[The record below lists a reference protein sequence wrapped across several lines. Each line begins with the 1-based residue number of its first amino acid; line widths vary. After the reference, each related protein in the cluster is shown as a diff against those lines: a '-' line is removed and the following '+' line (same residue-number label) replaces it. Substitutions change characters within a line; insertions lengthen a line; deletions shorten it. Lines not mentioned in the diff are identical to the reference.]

1 MAKDKKQQNKKFP
14 GIPSNWGSSFWKC
27 PRIMDEYWWSLN
39 GRQRVVLLFILR
51 QTLGFNKMSD
61 KLMITQFT
69 KGINEHNKGTGMS
82 KKSVKRAMKELVERK
97 FIWRRKVNYWL
108 YEFGPV
114 MKSWV
119 DKIEKKEMVKN
130 TNDVDK
136 SSNQMDKSSN
146 QMDKSSNDLDKSGHN
161 TIENNNRKEIE
172 KKIEKIFSFFQKRI
186 YRKARL
192 SEEGRKKIEERLAE
206 FDIEDL
212 ASAIRRF
219 SQTSWWMVNHAS
231 KGPVWFFKDED
242 QIATFMGLKRDMSES
257 EAVGYNEPEED

>member
-14 GIPSNWGSSFWKC
+14 GIPSNWGSSYWKC

-82 KKSVKRAMKELVERK
+82 EKSVKRAMKELVERG
-97 FIWRRKVNYWL
+97 FIWRKRVNYWL
-108 YEFGPV
+108 WEFGPV
-114 MKSWV
+114 IGSWV
-119 DKIEKKEMVKN
+119 DKIEKKEMAKN

-136 SSNQMDKSSN
+136 STKSMN
-146 QMDKSSNDLDKSGHN
+146 KNTNDLDKNGHN

-172 KKIEKIFSFFQKRI
+172 KKIDTIFSFFQKRI
-186 YRKARL
+186 NKHFEL
-192 SEEGRKKIEERLAE
+192 DDNTRKKIRERLAE
-206 FDIEDL
+206 FNYDIRPFGE
-212 ASAIRRF
+212 AIRRF
-219 SQTSWWMVNHAS
+219 SCNSWSMGNQVS
-231 KGPVWFFKDED
+231 LGPEWFFSSKN
-242 QIATFMGLKRDMSES
+242 QIAKFMKLKRDQDF
-257 EAVGYNEPEED
+257 YPEEDDD